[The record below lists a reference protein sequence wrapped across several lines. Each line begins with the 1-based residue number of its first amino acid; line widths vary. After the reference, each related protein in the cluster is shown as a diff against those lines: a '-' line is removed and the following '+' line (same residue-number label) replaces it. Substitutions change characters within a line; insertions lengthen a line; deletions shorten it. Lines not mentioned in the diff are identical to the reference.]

1 MKFKT
6 ENMMPRQI
14 LPKIYIRSGSFYI
27 IERKCFL
34 KNNSLVGNK
43 CYGYIIKGLETTN
56 IDTKKDLEF
65 FKFLIDKKKK

>member
-1 MKFKT
+1 MALKQFMQSL
-6 ENMMPRQI
+6 NI
-14 LPKIYIRSGSFYI
+14 IY
-27 IERKCFL
+27 FL